1 MEVSTLRK
9 RGEFSLEQLI
19 GSVKVKLISGQFR
32 SFFISQANRLVISS

>member
-19 GSVKVKLISGQFR
+19 GSVKAKLFQDNSVASLFLRPIG
-32 SFFISQANRLVISS
+32 